1 MSAIVEVLPGNNI
14 RRENKQNINNNNNNN
29 NNNNKDNK
37 LLYKVDYA
45 RYQVSLYLGRIKV
58 PQKHTQLPRYVTNCL
73 KIFYLNFRLFIM
85 IRIPEDNSNLAKY

>member
-14 RRENKQNINNNNNNN
+14 RRESKQNINNNSNN

-37 LLYKVDYA
+37 LLYKVGYT

-58 PQKHTQLPRYVTNCL
+58 PQKHTPLPRYVTNCL
-73 KIFYLNFRLFIM
+73 KIFYLNFRSFIM
-85 IRIPEDNSNLAKY
+85 IRIPEDSSNLAKY

>member
-1 MSAIVEVLPGNNI
+1 MSAIVEVLPGNNT
-14 RRENKQNINNNNNNN
+14 RRESKQNINNNNN

-37 LLYKVDYA
+37 LLYKVGYA

-73 KIFYLNFRLFIM
+73 NIFYLNFRSFIM
-85 IRIPEDNSNLAKY
+85 IRIPEDSSNLAKY